1 MTYSLY
7 HIGINPDLNTGYIGI
22 TCNPKARF
30 IQHGYSKTRSNTHL
44 KNALLKYGK
53 DVFKRNLDIAA
64 SLKMPELPGNNIYAN
79 VQLNISRVM
88 KESREFKLGI
98 KIQF

>member
-1 MTYSLY
+1 LASDPLVKSL
-7 HIGINPDLNTGYIGI
+7 LNIR
-22 TCNPKARF
+22 PKGSYELEF
-30 IQHGYSKTRSNTHL
+30 NLTQE
-44 KNALLKYGK
+44 
-53 DVFKRNLDIAA
+53 VKRNLDIAA